1 MDIKKIS
8 PFLSVSPQINVAD
21 LRKIAARGFRTVIN
35 NRPDGE
41 AEGQP
46 LNTDLADEAKKSG
59 LVYVYQPV
67 SSKMVT
73 DGDAVDFATE
83 LDRARGPVLAF
94 CRTGTRCTILWA
106 LNEAH
111 HMDADDLMR
120 FARSIGIKLKGERER
135 LAQIFLQSNMRSDR
149 G

>member
-1 MDIKKIS
+1 MDIKRIS
-8 PFLSVSPQINVAD
+8 PFLSVSPQINVTD
-21 LRKIAARGFRTVIN
+21 LRRIAALGFKTVIN

-46 LNTDLADEAKKSG
+46 LNADLADEAKKNG
-59 LVYVYQPV
+59 LVYIFQPV

-73 DGDAVDFATE
+73 DEDAANFAAE
-83 LDRARGPVLAF
+83 LERVRGPVLAF

-111 HMDADDLMR
+111 HMDANDLLR
-120 FARSIGIKLKGERER
+120 FARGIGIKLKGERER
-135 LAQIFLQSNMRSDR
+135 LEQIFLKSNMPGR
-149 G
+149 GV

>member
-1 MDIKKIS
+1 MDIKRIS
-8 PFLSVSPQINVAD
+8 PFLSVSPQINAAD
-21 LRKIAARGFRTVIN
+21 IQRIAALGFKTVIN

-41 AEGQP
+41 VEGQP
-46 LNTDLADEAKKSG
+46 LNADLAAEAEKNG
-59 LVYVYQPV
+59 LVYIFQPV

-73 DGDAVDFATE
+73 DENAINFATE
-83 LDRARGPVLAF
+83 LDRVRGPVLAF

-111 HMDADDLMR
+111 HMDAGDLMR

-135 LAQIFLQSNMRSDR
+135 LQQIFLQSNPSGHVD
-149 G
+149 